1 MLVNETFHFVP
12 LQHEA
17 GAEAKRLLHSTHQ
30 EERETVLSLHSVGI
44 GVVNVQER
52 AIAEESKKGTAAV
65 HLGAKARQPITSSSS
80 RGRAHAFA
88 LPKSAG
94 NAKPNQKKRKSGRH
108 MSVGQLYLDAYVC
121 M

>member
-1 MLVNETFHFVP
+1 MCRERLR
-12 LQHEA
+12 QA
-17 GAEAKRLLHSTHQ
+17 GRRL
-30 EERETVLSLHSVGI
+30 RPGASVGVGRVLRKGHRRAI
-44 GVVNVQER
+44 FCRRQER